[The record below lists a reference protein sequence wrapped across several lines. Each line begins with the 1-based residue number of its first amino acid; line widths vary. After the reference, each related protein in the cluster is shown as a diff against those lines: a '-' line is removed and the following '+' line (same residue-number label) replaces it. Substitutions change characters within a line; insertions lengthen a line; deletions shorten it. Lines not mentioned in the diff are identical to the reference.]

1 MDISPSASQWRR
13 DATRHETDKMDS
25 CQILVLESSYRK
37 PPIKVT
43 TVNREPVVVL
53 SNVTVAIT
61 LLDVAANQESKIY
74 LKFLVLFN
82 GLTF

>member
-1 MDISPSASQWRR
+1 MVTASQWRR
-13 DATRHETDKMDS
+13 DATRHETDEMDL

-37 PPIKVT
+37 TTPPIKVT

-61 LLDVAANQESKIY
+61 LLDVAAFRESKR
-74 LKFLVLFN
+74 
-82 GLTF
+82 